1 MANLLDFSKTFCV
14 DADHR
19 GVPRDGFLSRS
30 TRWFPPTLDNQ
41 FVRPQ
46 ASRPCP
52 VQGCVRGCRPCLARR
67 RRNADR
73 RLWVERPRSGC
84 SAPNYSI
91 RGHVPSS
98 SNKAPPAS
106 ASSATP
112 PRLPQIA
119 FLRRGADP
127 AEANR
132 ASMVIGPSASRP
144 RSTFGV
150 APPRRTY
157 CGSLVVFAESRLQ
170 VSPIR
175 RIKDLGHFDIYQTF
189 VTYQWQ
195 DWRSRQHA
203 GKVVWCTPA

>member
-1 MANLLDFSKTFCV
+1 MG
-14 DADHR
+14 R
-19 GVPRDGFLSRS
+19 
-30 TRWFPPTLDNQ
+30 
-41 FVRPQ
+41 
-46 ASRPCP
+46 AS
-52 VQGCVRGCRPCLARR
+52 
-67 RRNADR
+67 
-73 RLWVERPRSGC
+73 RSGC
-84 SAPNYSI
+84 SAPNYSV

-98 SNKAPPAS
+98 SNTAPPAS

-132 ASMVIGPSASRP
+132 ASIVIGPSASRP

-170 VSPIR
+170 ISPIR

-203 GKVVWCTPA
+203 GKVVWCTGMRAFYIGPTTKIGRKISALLCKLRRRDDCRRTFRALPGAPTYR